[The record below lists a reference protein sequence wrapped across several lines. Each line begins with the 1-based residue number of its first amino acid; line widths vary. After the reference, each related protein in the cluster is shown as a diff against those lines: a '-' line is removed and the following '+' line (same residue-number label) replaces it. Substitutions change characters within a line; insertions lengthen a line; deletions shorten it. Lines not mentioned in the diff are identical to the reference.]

1 MKTVIVYP
9 AYFFAEYSRKMGRR
23 VPKHLAF
30 NADLNRIKSALNAMN
45 LKYEIV
51 QKRYSKDPFKF
62 ENRIE
67 VVTELP
73 KTKLLYEIAKKVR
86 EPQIKA

>member
-1 MKTVIVYP
+1 
-9 AYFFAEYSRKMGRR
+9 

-30 NADLNRIKSALNAMN
+30 NADLERIKSALNNMN

-51 QKRYSKDPFKF
+51 QKRYSKDTFKF
-62 ENRIE
+62 DSRLEII
-67 VVTELP
+67 TDMP

-86 EPQIKA
+86 EPQTKA